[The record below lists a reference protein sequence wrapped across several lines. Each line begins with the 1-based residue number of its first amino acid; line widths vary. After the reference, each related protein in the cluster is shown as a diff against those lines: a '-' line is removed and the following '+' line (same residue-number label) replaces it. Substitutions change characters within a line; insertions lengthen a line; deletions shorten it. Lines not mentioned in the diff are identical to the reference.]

1 MWDKKKLPTAQ
12 TKENMKKMRK
22 NCICKITKVG
32 KDLVFN
38 LGDGGTDLIVLTTNY
53 LQLKNDKGWEEKA
66 KEWKSGGI
74 WEGVD
79 RLKIRNMKKKLT
91 PTHEVA
97 LGALKL
103 KIDTKDKNRDLG
115 KVLRIVRD
123 MTAFEKQTETSGEF
137 F

>member
-1 MWDKKKLPTAQ
+1 
-12 TKENMKKMRK
+12 
-22 NCICKITKVG
+22 
-32 KDLVFN
+32 
-38 LGDGGTDLIVLTTNY
+38 
-53 LQLKNDKGWEEKA
+53 
-66 KEWKSGGI
+66 
-74 WEGVD
+74 
-79 RLKIRNMKKKLT
+79 MKKKLT